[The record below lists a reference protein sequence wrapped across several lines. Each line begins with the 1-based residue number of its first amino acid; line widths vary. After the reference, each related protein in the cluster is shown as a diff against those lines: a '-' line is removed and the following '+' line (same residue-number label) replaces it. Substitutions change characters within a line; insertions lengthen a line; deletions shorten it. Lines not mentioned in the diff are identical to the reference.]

1 MQAQFVQPLQSH
13 PDYHYDGLGQ
23 ILPDTYLTPPNF
35 TNGFSRGSHSHQD
48 YRYLFDRGEL
58 SARLYSTNLVGHTYD
73 ATGLGFAGNPPSES
87 AFVVG
92 PEDIPAYEAA
102 HWDWTAASSPGNGIV
117 AAAPVYPLLQEDA
130 YLGSK
135 PSGNNVPPTQ
145 LPTPAAMAVL
155 LNPHGRSD
163 REHSQNGYPEAPTE
177 TSPVIPSHTNPCP
190 AAAVSPIIRREESS
204 AFIQNQGTSDG
215 LSREKKHACTMCHK
229 R

>member
-1 MQAQFVQPLQSH
+1 M
-13 PDYHYDGLGQ
+13 
-23 ILPDTYLTPPNF
+23 PDTYLTPPNF
-35 TNGFSRGSHSHQD
+35 TNGFSRGSHTHQD

-58 SARLYSTNLVGHTYD
+58 STRLYSTSLVGHTYD

-87 AFVVG
+87 AFVG
-92 PEDIPAYEAA
+92 PEDIPTYEAA

-135 PSGNNVPPTQ
+135 QSGNVIPPTQ

-163 REHSQNGYPEAPTE
+163 RESGYPEAPTKA
-177 TSPVIPSHTNPCP
+177 SPVIPSHNP
-190 AAAVSPIIRREESS
+190 AAVSPIIRREESS
-204 AFIQNQGTSDG
+204 GFIQNQGTPDG